1 VVLDLMSLV
10 TARHLY
16 KAVTRPLRRFPD
28 KTFEI
33 PVSESEHREYAMLRM
48 GRTPMKIMLWSI
60 GIRIFWLCLNV
71 YSVAYIVARVY
82 IVVESFLDLAYLPE
96 GVYNTP
102 KWSNY
107 LPHFG
112 TG

>member
-1 VVLDLMSLV
+1 
-10 TARHLY
+10 
-16 KAVTRPLRRFPD
+16 
-28 KTFEI
+28 
-33 PVSESEHREYAMLRM
+33 
-48 GRTPMKIMLWSI
+48 
-60 GIRIFWLCLNV
+60 V